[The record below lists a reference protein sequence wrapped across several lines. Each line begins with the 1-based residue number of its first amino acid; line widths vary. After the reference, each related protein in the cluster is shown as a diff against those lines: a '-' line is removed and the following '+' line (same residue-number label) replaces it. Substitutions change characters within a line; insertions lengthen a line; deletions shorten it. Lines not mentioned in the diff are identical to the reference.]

1 MGAISESL
9 INKSVAIWQSNSGFP
24 WNSRAKA
31 AGDTMKAATAQLA
44 KELTGN
50 SASVSQMEDYLV
62 MFWNMEC
69 SVLGGTNCLR
79 NNGSGYYGLSQIGPN
94 AIVNYNQIV
103 KGAAKLTLSAPAAAL
118 ADPAVQVKYGGA
130 IMKAHLSQSGVGKL
144 NSDGSYT
151 PPSGG
156 FGVPAG
162 YELATLYL
170 SILWPAG
177 IKIKDPNARIPGLP
191 SQAAALYK
199 NGVITK
205 ATIQEGI
212 CKLAA
217 NRGAPVTQCK
227 SDGILT
233 NGEAVPPV
241 TAEGITQGILT
252 AIRDVAKDLPLT
264 TAEAK
269 RETGS
274 PFTFTNKVSSVGTGI
289 GSTVGANTATEGE
302 LSGEINTSLP
312 TKGLFTLPAKGAFTS
327 GFGPRWGRSHR
338 GIDIA
343 APEGTPLY
351 AAAAGTV
358 IKSISSCPKDG
369 FIGSRCGGGFGNQ
382 VIIDHGPILGGGSK
396 VTTIYAHAS
405 KVFAKV
411 GDKVLPG
418 QKIALMGDSGS
429 STGSH
434 LHFEIK
440 IGGKHVNPAKY
451 LPSLK

>member
-31 AGDTMKAATAQLA
+31 AGDAMKAATAQLA

-151 PPSGG
+151 PPAGG

-233 NGEAVPPV
+233 NGEAVPPI
-241 TAEGITQGILT
+241 TAEGITQGILQ
-252 AIRDVAKDLPLT
+252 AIRDAAKDLPLT

-269 RETGS
+269 IETGS

-289 GSTVGANTATEGE
+289 GSTVGANTSTETGQGAGE
-302 LSGEINTSLP
+302 VNGTLP
-312 TKGLFTLPAKGAFTS
+312 KKGLFTLPAKGVFTS
-327 GFGPRWGRSHR
+327 GFKMRWGRMHK
-338 GIDIA
+338 GVDIA
-343 APEGTPLY
+343 APVGTPIY
-351 AAAAGTV
+351 AAAVGIVSFVGWNATGYG
-358 IKSISSCPKDG
+358 KW
-369 FIGSRCGGGFGNQ
+369 F
-382 VIIDHGPILGGGSK
+382 IIDHGPLLGGSTK
-396 VTTIYAHAS
+396 VTTRYGHNSSILV
-405 KVFAKV
+405 KQ
-411 GDKVLPG
+411 GDKVLAG
-418 QKIALMGDSGS
+418 QKVSLMG
-429 STGSH
+429 STGGSTGPH
-434 LHFEIK
+434 LHFEIRLN
-440 IGGKHVNPAKY
+440 GKAVNPVSY
-451 LPSLK
+451 LPPLK